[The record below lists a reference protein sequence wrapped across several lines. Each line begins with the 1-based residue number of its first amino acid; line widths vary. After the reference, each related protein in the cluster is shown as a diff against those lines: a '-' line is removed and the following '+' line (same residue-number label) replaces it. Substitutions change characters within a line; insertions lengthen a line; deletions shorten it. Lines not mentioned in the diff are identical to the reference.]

1 MTQFNWIAA
10 PYCRANELECHYQA
24 KRGDVVLGTITD
36 NNNGFYCKA
45 NTGLIDEVVVIERS
59 FAKIEHAKMFVES
72 GGRMSYCAECDEMHY
87 DNSFCECKA
96 CLYKNSKQI
105 PDEMYPFFR
114 CTKCKKVNFW
124 D

>member
-1 MTQFNWIAA
+1 MFTWIDKG
-10 PYCRANELECHYQA
+10 NELECHYQA
-24 KRGDVVLGTITD
+24 RRGDVVLGTIAE
-36 NNNGFYCKA
+36 NNGFNCKA

-59 FAKIEHAKMFVES
+59 FVKFEHAKEFIES
-72 GGRMSYCAECDEMHY
+72 GGRKSYCPQCDEMHY

-96 CLYKNSKQI
+96 CLYKNSKPI

-114 CTKCKKVNFW
+114 CTKCNKVNFW